1 MFHAL
6 IPIDQD
12 ERRAIAQVET
22 VRSLPGG
29 PDDLS
34 ATILHVVE
42 EIEAPPD
49 EAGPTLIEDLNE
61 SLPDLQGLPDSV
73 VTAERRLE
81 DAGIETDR
89 QRMVGDT
96 ATSILQTAAETDADA
111 IVLGARKRTP
121 VGKALFGSVSQK
133 VIRETDRTVVIAS

>member
-6 IPIDQD
+6 IPIDED
-12 ERRAIAQVET
+12 EGRAIAQVET

-42 EIEAPPD
+42 EIETPPD

-61 SLPDLQGLPDSV
+61 SLPELQGLPDSV

>member
-6 IPIDQD
+6 IPVDDD
-12 ERRAIAQVET
+12 ERRAIEQVET

-29 PDDLS
+29 PDEKS
-34 ATILHVVE
+34 ATILHVIE
-42 EIEAPPD
+42 EIETPPD

-61 SLPDLQGLPDSV
+61 SLPELQGLPDSV
-73 VTAERRLE
+73 ITAERRLE

-89 QRMVGDT
+89 QQMVGDT
-96 ATSILQTAAETDADA
+96 ARSILQTAAETDADA

-133 VIRETDRTVVIAS
+133 VIRETDRTVIVGR